1 MWDEK
6 FIFDKDQNKIKS
18 EKISQ
23 KEFFYISTDFNF
35 FGNPRNYG
43 HLSNTNN
50 EFNKNE
56 IFEINNNIFFKL
68 SDLSQ
73 GKRTHYFTTEY
84 DKATGQIIEQFV
96 NLNPNFGKIK
106 STKKNG
112 SCKEVVIQK
121 CESEKT
127 LICIGKY
134 VNLNKITKEII
145 KYNEE
150 KKYFLCKKKK
160 ILSEHP
166 FKDYQK
172 IFPDQLDRNKYDEK
186 ESNYVV
192 KLYNS
197 EGFNY
202 RHVKL
207 DKKNLMIKETVDLPR
222 INITYT
228 GNCETKDNL

>member
-1 MWDEK
+1 MKSTNIFIKNLLLLIFSLHVFEVKSTELIISCMWDEK

-73 GKRTHYFTTEY
+73 GKRTHYFTIEY

-134 VNLNKITKEII
+134 VN
-145 KYNEE
+145 
-150 KKYFLCKKKK
+150 F
-160 ILSEHP
+160 
-166 FKDYQK
+166 
-172 IFPDQLDRNKYDEK
+172 
-186 ESNYVV
+186 VV